1 MICAT
6 KNVNIRAQ
14 TYLNMDVHEVTHMRK
29 LTWLVVALLA
39 FSLSSCSLFRH
50 VPVNPSQASIGA
62 DGEWEC
68 TGSRENGDWDC
79 QKVTSSDNDSK
90 TTNVGPQIAQVQTP
104 SPAPV
109 ATARPTANPP
119 LQPSSVRVH
128 GYDPSAGVNIKQT
141 PTPTNAVTQTDSDE
155 PSYLWLSYRPETPTR
170 IEDLPDN
177 FFAVQLAAFS
187 DMKKANKYA
196 ADATWLVDPRGVR
209 IVSGGKEYYV
219 ILLGIYETRTRA
231 ERAANSIAEHVGS
244 DKPWIRSMTS
254 LKPAIRAAN
263 RNGSSERL

>member
-1 MICAT
+1 
-6 KNVNIRAQ
+6 
-14 TYLNMDVHEVTHMRK
+14 MDVYEVTHMRK

-79 QKVTSSDNDSK
+79 QKIDGSGDDNATS
-90 TTNVGPQIAQVQTP
+90 TVGPQIAQVDTTRSAQD
-104 SPAPV
+104 A
-109 ATARPTANPP
+109 ATAPATNPS

-128 GYDPSAGVNIKQT
+128 GYDPATGVNVKQT
-141 PTPTNAVTQTDSDE
+141 ATPTNAVTQSDTDE
-155 PSYLWLSYRPETPTR
+155 PEYLWLSYRPETPTR
-170 IEDLPDN
+170 IEDLADN
-177 FFAVQLAAFS
+177 FYAVQLAAFS

-196 ADATWLVDPRGVR
+196 ADATWLIDPRGVR

-231 ERAANSIAEHVGS
+231 ERAANSISQHVGS

-263 RNGSSERL
+263 RSGSSERL

>member
-1 MICAT
+1 
-6 KNVNIRAQ
+6 
-14 TYLNMDVHEVTHMRK
+14 MRK

-79 QKVTSSDNDSK
+79 QKIDGSGNDSNSN
-90 TTNVGPQIAQVQTP
+90 TTVGPQVAQVDPPRSTQQ
-104 SPAPV
+104 V
-109 ATARPTANPP
+109 ATTRPTTNPS

-128 GYDPSAGVNIKQT
+128 GYDPSSGVNVKQT
-141 PTPTNAVTQTDSDE
+141 STPAPTNTVMESNTDE
-155 PSYLWLSYRPETPTR
+155 PEYLWLSYRPETPTR

-177 FFAVQLAAFS
+177 FYAVQLAAFS

-196 ADATWLVDPRGVR
+196 ADSTWLIDPRGVR
-209 IVSGGKEYYV
+209 TVASGKEYYV

-231 ERAANSIAEHVGS
+231 ERAANSIANHVGS

-263 RNGSSERL
+263 RTGSSERL